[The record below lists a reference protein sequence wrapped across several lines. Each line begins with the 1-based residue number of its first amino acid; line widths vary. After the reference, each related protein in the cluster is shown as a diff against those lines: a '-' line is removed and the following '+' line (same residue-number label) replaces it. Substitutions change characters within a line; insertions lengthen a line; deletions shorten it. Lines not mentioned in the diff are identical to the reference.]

1 MMQTVTLQPI
11 PAQAVKVVL
20 GGQNCTI
27 TLRQKVQ
34 GLFVDIDVDGSRVVS
49 SVIARDA
56 VPLACRE
63 YAGML
68 GNLLFIDTQ
77 GANDPTADGLGSRFQ
92 LVYLTAAEY
101 ALI

>member
-1 MMQTVTLQPI
+1 MQTVTLQPI
-11 PAQAVKVVL
+11 PAQSVKVVL
-20 GGQNCTI
+20 DGQNCTV
-27 TLRQKVQ
+27 TLRQKLQ
-34 GLFVDIDVDGSRVVS
+34 GLFVDIDVDNTRVVS
-49 SVIARDA
+49 GVIARDA

-77 GANDPTADGLGSRFQ
+77 GSDDPSAAGLGSRFQ

-101 ALI
+101 ALF